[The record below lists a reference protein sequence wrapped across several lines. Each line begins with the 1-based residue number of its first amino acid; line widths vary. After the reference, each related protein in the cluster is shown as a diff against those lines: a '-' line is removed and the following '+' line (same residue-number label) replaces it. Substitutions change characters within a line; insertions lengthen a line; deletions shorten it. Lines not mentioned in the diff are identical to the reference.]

1 MSQHPRFGPSPD
13 LSQNVS
19 IVILDIDHINEVR
32 SLQKTT
38 FRRLCANWVSE
49 AEADAFYA
57 YLDSPAFSSDLFN
70 CMKSKRVLGA
80 RLDRRLVAVASWDLS
95 KDNPRT
101 GRLRSIFVDT
111 MFTHAGI
118 GRALLNELERRAAN
132 IDMKTM
138 SVRVLGRSVG
148 FFEKLGYATTGQGV
162 YNLTD
167 EEGLAVVYLRRSLD
181 PKAGYDGQP
190 QPIDLRL

>member
-13 LSQNVS
+13 FSQNVS
-19 IVILDIDHINEVR
+19 IVKLDIDHINEIR
-32 SLQKTT
+32 SLQKAT

-57 YLDSPAFSSDLFN
+57 YLDSPAFSTDLFN

-80 RLDRRLVAVASWDLS
+80 RLDKRLVAVASWCPS

-111 MFTHAGI
+111 MFVHSGI
-118 GRALLNELERRAAN
+118 GRALLSELERRAAN
-132 IDMKTM
+132 TDMKTM
-138 SVRVLGRSVG
+138 SVRVLNRSVG
-148 FFEKLGYATTGQGV
+148 FFEKLGYATTGRGV
-162 YNLTD
+162 YSLTD
-167 EEGLAVVYLRRSLD
+167 DEGLAVVYLRRPLE

-190 QPIDLRL
+190 QPAGLRL